1 MNQARSET
9 GETSD
14 HQDQTAVAVAP
25 SNPFTISHDIEG
37 TQPPT
42 FDAVLKSSR
51 RMAGL
56 TLLVGKMGNGAPIQ
70 QMIGTALPWD
80 GVSEEQ
86 AYYLNVEPGL
96 PVGTYQ
102 LTIADVPDGACWS
115 ITAYAKNGSAEQND
129 SSMYNVNSHTA
140 SSNGDGSITVHFGA
154 GADDSPNYL
163 PITDG
168 WNFVVRLYKAHPEAS
183 TEVESS

>member
-1 MNQARSET
+1 MSEAWSET
-9 GETSD
+9 VGTND

-25 SNPFTISHDIEG
+25 PNPFTISHDIEG
-37 TQPPT
+37 TQPPA

-51 RMAGL
+51 RVAGL
-56 TLLVGKMGNGAPIQ
+56 TLLVGKKGNGEQIQ
-70 QMIGTALPWD
+70 RMIGTALPWD

-86 AYYLNVEPGL
+86 AYYLNVDPGL

-115 ITAYAKNGSAEQND
+115 ITAYATNGSADQND

-154 GADDSPNYL
+154 GADDCPNCL

-168 WNFVVRLYKAHPEAS
+168 WNFVVRLYKTHPEAS
-183 TEVESS
+183 TKVESA